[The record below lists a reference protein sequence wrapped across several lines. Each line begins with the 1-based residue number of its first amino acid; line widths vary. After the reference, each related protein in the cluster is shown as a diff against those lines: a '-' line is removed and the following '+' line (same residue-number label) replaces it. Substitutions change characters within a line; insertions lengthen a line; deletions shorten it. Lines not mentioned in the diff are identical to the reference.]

1 MKITFTGKQDK
12 LNPSEERKLAMAFA
26 KLSKLLERRGEKGA
40 QVILSAERHL
50 KLAEVR
56 VNFYDN
62 ALVGIGSG
70 SSQFMAMMDAVEKVE
85 KQALKTRGKW
95 RDTKR
100 STPSRVTKPGAGLE
114 QAEFLPESPVGGKA
128 ARKAARQA
136 AKQAAKTPK
145 PDRVV
150 KAGGRGHGKP
160 MTAEEAMMAFDDGQ
174 DYIVYRD
181 TDSDKLSVLIRR
193 RDGRVDLVEA

>member
-26 KLSKLLERRGEKGA
+26 KLSKILERRGEKGA

-50 KLAEVR
+50 KVAEVR
-56 VNFYDN
+56 VNFYDHT
-62 ALVGIGSG
+62 LVAFGSG

-85 KQALKTRGKW
+85 KQALKNRGKW

-100 STPSRVTKPGAGLE
+100 ATPSRAAKSGAE
-114 QAEFLPESPVGGKA
+114 VVEAPSAPEPSAGGKA
-128 ARKAARQA
+128 ARKAAKHA
-136 AKQAAKTPK
+136 AKEAAKSPK
-145 PDRVV
+145 PARVV
-150 KAGGRGHGKP
+150 KAGTRGHGKP